1 MSDDFSRNAREC
13 TGSQLFMGLRR
24 RVPRA
29 GRYILRMSGQTVSDF
44 VHEHHCNPT
53 LQMRGRGPISFFM
66 CKKGM
71 LSFGAQLCSC
81 LVTVSH
87 CAQRVSVC
95 SEGRVADSGGRGS
108 QVQVLLCPGSLCACA
123 SLGCC
128 FLICAMET
136 SITSPLRTGALG
148 KLSPTQGTSA
158 DAHWTA
164 APCSVLPKQGPA

>member
-1 MSDDFSRNAREC
+1 
-13 TGSQLFMGLRR
+13 
-24 RVPRA
+24 
-29 GRYILRMSGQTVSDF
+29 
-44 VHEHHCNPT
+44 
-53 LQMRGRGPISFFM
+53 MRGRGPISFFM

-95 SEGRVADSGGRGS
+95 SEGRVAVSGGRGS

-164 APCSVLPKQGPA
+164 APCSVLPKQGPVWPCLDLSSSYLPSVQSFWIECWKRFTKDLPFIWTSS